1 VPTTNVPTTNV
12 PTTNV
17 PTTNVPTT
25 NVPTTKWT
33 LLNKQSAKELEKIEN
48 LLLNK
53 CLITD
58 SSD

>member
-1 VPTTNVPTTNV
+1 V

-33 LLNKQSAKELEKIEN
+33 LLNKQSAKELEKIES